1 MPRYCFSE
9 PDIDLASAVADN
21 INNTE
26 SEPVVEQFAK
36 PLIAYARVPLAQGAN
51 ELFPTRC
58 EDHRRGAGDISGHA
72 LASALCRSRPAF

>member
-9 PDIDLASAVADN
+9 PDIDLAGTIANN
-21 INNTE
+21 INDPE
-26 SEPVVEQFAK
+26 GQPVVEQFAK

-58 EDHRRGAGDISGHA
+58 EHHQCGAGISGHA
-72 LASALCRSRPAF
+72 LASARCANPAF